1 MYSVGDKIV
10 YPMHGAGIIEEISE
24 KEILGNKASYY
35 ILRVPMGNIT
45 LMVPVSSA
53 NSIGVRSIVEPEV
66 IDKLLTHVRN
76 CEISMND
83 NWNKRYRENMEII
96 KKGELF
102 DIVVIYKYL
111 ILRER
116 EKGLSSGEKKMLMSA
131 KQIVVSEMILAKD
144 LEREEAEKLLE
155 DEALYNVLLKEE
167 F

>member
-1 MYSVGDKIV
+1 MYNVGDKIV

-24 KEILGNKASYY
+24 KEILGKKTAYY

-45 LMVPVSSA
+45 LMVPVASA
-53 NSIGVRSIVEPEV
+53 DQIGVRYIVGSEV
-66 IDKLLTHVRN
+66 IDLLLIHIRN
-76 CEISMND
+76 CEILMND

-102 DIVVIYKYL
+102 DIAAIYKYL
-111 ILRER
+111 VLRER

-131 KQIVVSEMILAKD
+131 KQIIVSEMILSKD
-144 LEREEAEKLLE
+144 TDRDTAENMLL
-155 DEALYNVLLKEE
+155 DEALYNTLSSEE

>member
-1 MYSVGDKIV
+1 MYSIGDKIV

-24 KEILGNKASYY
+24 KEILGNKTSYY
-35 ILRVPMGNIT
+35 ILRIPMGNIT

-53 NSIGVRSIVEPEV
+53 DTIGVRNIVTPEV
-66 IDKLLTHVRN
+66 IDKLLAHIRN

-131 KQIVVSEMILAKD
+131 KQIIVSEIILSKGM
-144 LEREEAEKLLE
+144 ERDDAENLLLEEALHNL
-155 DEALYNVLLKEE
+155 LLKEE